1 MIIAIPTGIKI
12 FSWLATAYGG
22 EIVFNT
28 PMLFT
33 LGFLFLFTIGGLTGL
48 VLANANLDIAF
59 HDTTTMFL
67 IYMLVYFTNIN
78 ILKPKTIDDEYIKK
92 FFVGLMDGDG
102 SIQVNHHRKE
112 SLQYRLIIKLKFNN
126 ENFLMLIKISYI
138 IGGNVRITKDNEAPK
153 GGSPLLRCK
162 SNYFVIWV
170 VNDKKKIIKIIK
182 IFDKYP
188 LLTSVKQGQLK
199 FLKTCILNNNIELY
213 LRDRIKKYDYFKNE
227 TINLGNTVFPI
238 LRDGPSLLPSKSVLN
253 TYFNEWLS
261 GFIEAEGCF
270 SLRQSKNHSFS
281 IGQNFDEYLLILI
294 KEQFNIVNNVR
305 RVNNKL
311 PRKGELGFRTPQFF
325 LLETYR
331 KSTLDTIINH
341 CDLYPLLGYKVISY
355 KKFKAEIQNKL
366 KKK

>member
-1 MIIAIPTGIKI
+1 M
-12 FSWLATAYGG
+12 
-22 EIVFNT
+22 VFNT

-33 LGFLFLFTIGGLTGL
+33 LGFLFLFTIGGLTGI

-67 IYMLVYFTNIN
+67 MYMLVYFTNIN
-78 ILKPKTIDDEYIKK
+78 ILNPKTIDDEYIKK

-126 ENFLMLIKISYI
+126 ENYLMLIKISYI
-138 IGGNVRITKDNEAPK
+138 IGGSVRITKD
-153 GGSPLLRCK
+153 
-162 SNYFVIWV
+162 NYFVIWV
-170 VNDKKKIIKIIK
+170 VNDKKKIIEIIK

-188 LLTSVKQGQLK
+188 LLTSVKQGQLR
-199 FLKTCILNNNIELY
+199 FLKTCLLNNNIELY
-213 LRDRIKKYDYFKNE
+213 LKDRIKKYDYLKIE
-227 TINLGNTVFPI
+227 TINHCNDISPI
-238 LRDGPSLLPSKSVLN
+238 LRNGPSLLPPKSVLN

-270 SLRQSKNHSFS
+270 SLRQRKNHSFS

-305 RVNNKL
+305 RVDNKL
-311 PRKGELGFRTPQFF
+311 PRKGELGFRTPPFF

-355 KKFKAEIQNKL
+355 KNFKTEIQK
-366 KKK
+366 